1 MTDSIQSVAVR
12 AFYDALDAR
21 WPLSLACPWDHDG
34 LAVCDKVVALGSDG
48 IVRTSKTDLKETV
61 KTIFKDKQN
70 DNQI

>member
-1 MTDSIQSVAVR
+1 MKGALPHMKILAVD
-12 AFYDALDAR
+12 FGDAR
-21 WPLSLACPWDHDG
+21 TG